1 MDEANSLLRS
11 ESDTAARLRKN
22 QTESTKQI
30 QQLEANNREL
40 QDKNCLLENAKLK
53 LEKDFLN
60 LQSALESERRDRSH
74 GSEIISDL
82 QGMTSAGLER
92 LFYELRL
99 RELGLFSAVQF

>member
-1 MDEANSLLRS
+1 LDEANSLLRS

-82 QGMTSAGLER
+82 QGIPANLLKSSLLLVSQIKIG
-92 LFYELRL
+92 F
-99 RELGLFSAVQF
+99 VDVI